1 MAGFELQRTNMVES
15 QVRPSDIWDRRIIR
29 AMNAVPREMF
39 ADDDSRAT
47 SYCDED
53 LPVGRAGEDGLR
65 RALLAPRVFAKL
77 TQHLD
82 IGDNDRVLEVG
93 TATGYGAA
101 VLAHIAASVVALE
114 CDEALARRASATW
127 AELGLANVKLVTG
140 DLAAG
145 APTDA
150 PYSAILVSGAIHAPS
165 AALLDQ
171 LQDGGRMT
179 AVVSEGGVGRL
190 MLWRRIGAQF
200 DRRPLA
206 EGSGRPLP
214 GLQAKKAFKF

>member
-1 MAGFELQRTNMVES
+1 
-15 QVRPSDIWDRRIIR
+15 
-29 AMNAVPREMF
+29 MF
-39 ADDDSRAT
+39 ADDDSRST
-47 SYCDED
+47 SYCDEE
-53 LPVGRAGEDGLR
+53 LPVGAVGADRTR

-77 TQHLD
+77 AQQLD

-101 VLAHIAASVVALE
+101 VLAHIASSVVALE
-114 CDEALARRASATW
+114 CDEGLARRAGANFS
-127 AELGLANVKLVTG
+127 ELGLDNVKVVTG

-145 APTDA
+145 APTDS
-150 PYSAILVSGAIHAPS
+150 PYAAILVSGAIHAPS

-179 AVVSEGGVGRL
+179 AIVSEGGVGRL

-200 DRRPLA
+200 DARPLA

-214 GLQAKKAFKF
+214 GLQAKKTFQF